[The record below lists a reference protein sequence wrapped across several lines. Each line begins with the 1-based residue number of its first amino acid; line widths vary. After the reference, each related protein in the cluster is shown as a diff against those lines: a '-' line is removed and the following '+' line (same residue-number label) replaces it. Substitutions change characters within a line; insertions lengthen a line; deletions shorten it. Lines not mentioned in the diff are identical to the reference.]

1 MVDGQVQECPRAKD
15 SGLTVGMGV
24 AAAYSCD
31 LSPPKSQRSVS
42 SHFSQKYTGSD
53 LLRESIIGPVQLGHS
68 GLSIATGGTLE

>member
-1 MVDGQVQECPRAKD
+1 MKFSRRAFTL
-15 SGLTVGMGV
+15 GG
-24 AAAYSCD
+24 AAVSANPISSIYFGD